1 MARGF
6 PVRVLNREEDE
17 EMTPGGVQT
26 VFQTRGKLDEGGN
39 WETEFTIAET
49 PVQYGRL
56 GVESSVRDDRGKSVA
71 ERASAVYFGRDR
83 YVGLFQEDWVLEEGR
98 PAGVKFIV
106 VDQFGNA
113 VPDVETTVSV
123 ERLETK
129 AARVKGAGD
138 AYPVQYE
145 KEWVPVEEFD
155 LVSGNEPKTFE
166 FTPKQSGTTRYP
178 RGSIRKNV
186 LTGHDAA
193 RVTAR
198 PRSLGEP
205 GGKFLNSMPKVEY
218 GGGHA

>member
-1 MARGF
+1 
-6 PVRVLNREEDE
+6 
-17 EMTPGGVQT
+17 MTPGGVQT

-166 FTPKQSGTTRYP
+166 FTPKQSGTTRLTAAVVDTKERTHRTTMRRWVTGKGRVVWESP
-178 RGSIRKNV
+178 EGNLLNV
-186 LTGHDAA
+186 YA
-193 RVTAR
+193 
-198 PRSLGEP
+198 E
-205 GGKFLNSMPKVEY
+205 KEEY